1 MNTHFAESEDKVF
14 RAYNCMPYCLRMWDC
29 GSVHK
34 IANSSTFNV
43 NVRIFVGYGLFSIW
57 SALTYTLLTHD
68 YFLDGHDCQ

>member
-1 MNTHFAESEDKVF
+1 MMFAIKVLLSK
-14 RAYNCMPYCLRMWDC
+14 NVGLWEC
-29 GSVHK
+29 K